1 MGVTES
7 KDGEIMQRV
16 HDNGYNEGYHDGYA
30 DGQEDCFDRMKRES
44 VNSNEISN

>member
-7 KDGEIMQRV
+7 KDEEINIMQHV

-30 DGQEDCFDRMKRES
+30 DGQDDCFDRMGREAGE
-44 VNSNEISN
+44 NQ